1 MRSIVQLSLS
11 SRSPPRTFRTH
22 GRTPPPSSID
32 GGPTPRWWNMLKM
45 VSIKPH
51 YLTSKIYILRD
62 IKLKITLLIF
72 ICIFHYYIGIFI
84 TNFHFYFSII
94 LLHSNQ
100 TKFLLLVVSLVEQDP
115 RLFPLLLLARSLL
128 HAPEEP
134 YGVCHFGTQVQVQRS
149 THGTDEQ

>member
-45 VSIKPH
+45 VSIIPH

-84 TNFHFYFSII
+84 LIFIFTFQLFCYTPIKPSSSSWWCRWSSKTRGCSLCSYWRVLCCMLQKNLSM
-94 LLHSNQ
+94 
-100 TKFLLLVVSLVEQDP
+100 VV
-115 RLFPLLLLARSLL
+115 
-128 HAPEEP
+128 
-134 YGVCHFGTQVQVQRS
+134 T
-149 THGTDEQ
+149 

>member
-45 VSIKPH
+45 VSIIPH

-84 TNFHFYFSII
+84 TNFHFYFYYFAT
-94 LLHSNQ
+94 LQSNQ
-100 TKFLLLVVSLVEQDP
+100 VPPPGGVAGRARPAAVPSAPTGAFFVACSRRTLVW
-115 RLFPLLLLARSLL
+115 
-128 HAPEEP
+128 
-134 YGVCHFGTQVQVQRS
+134 
-149 THGTDEQ
+149 